1 MKKITKTIL
10 WSLLAF
16 ALLSEGSAWAQPTP
30 KEAAAMSV
38 RKLDEG
44 LYYMEYKGDDGFAGL
59 VKNGGGRN
67 ASELSAYVT
76 QFIFKGFRQ
85 PQAGNPEPADFGC
98 SAMTVRT
105 PEGCVLMGRNFDF
118 TSATGM
124 ILHTVPTQGYETF
137 TTFNTNFLGFGEGWL
152 PEGMQNQYMALATL
166 FFALDGINE
175 KVHPSSRTG
184 EL

>member
-98 SAMTVRT
+98 SALTVRT
-105 PEGCVLMGRNFDF
+105 TEGGVLMGRNFDF

-124 ILHTVPTQGYETF
+124 ILHTVPT
-137 TTFNTNFLGFGEGWL
+137 
-152 PEGMQNQYMALATL
+152 
-166 FFALDGINE
+166 
-175 KVHPSSRTG
+175 
-184 EL
+184 